1 MRCVLVTCVCL
12 AGCQVSTPPEALPPI
27 SQVHSTIAD
36 DHASGEVTADDR
48 AIMSAVLDGALRAD
62 RDSSIRA
69 GRATPSD
76 PALPTGALFL
86 VFDSTVPACAP
97 GGLSPGNWI
106 LGCFDVREDS
116 LQRLLDEFACNR
128 DGRTAGAM
136 LARRNERS
144 LAIRGSLGEDVVVV
158 SSDTIN
164 NGSRFS
170 ELLRRYPIGSRVV
183 TFSAPIYVKSGAAV
197 VYYRAFNEGLGFMC
211 LAQRDNRWYVQAR
224 KNVIE

>member
-1 MRCVLVTCVCL
+1 MRYVLVACVWL
-12 AGCQVSTPPEALPPI
+12 AGCQVAAPPEALPPI

-48 AIMSAVLDGALRAD
+48 AIMSAVLDGALRTD

-86 VFDSTVPACAP
+86 VFDSTVPSC
-97 GGLSPGNWI
+97 SPGALVPGNRI
-106 LGCFDVREDS
+106 LGCFDVREE
-116 LQRLLDEFACNR
+116 QRLLDELACGQ
-128 DGRTAGAM
+128 DGRTVGAM

-144 LAIRGSLGEDVVVV
+144 LAIRGGLGEHVVLV
-158 SSDTIN
+158 SSDTVDRET
-164 NGSRFS
+164 GFS
-170 ELLRRYPIGSRVV
+170 PLLRRYPIGSAIV
-183 TFSAPIYVKSGAAV
+183 TFSAPTHLKSGVAV
-197 VYYRAFNEGLGFMC
+197 VYYRAHNQGRGFVC

-224 KNVIE
+224 KNYVE